1 MAKNIKWI
9 QVDADT
15 QVSTAI
21 AKTKAGA
28 TNPNL
33 TDLVEQFDWGQYKYG
48 TCADSV
54 TINSA
59 SNDNFIF
66 EISDADYIADI
77 KGKIEETVREWKVT
91 VYEQEKELRK
101 QQLSDYSD
109 SVYASAAG
117 YKYEAAKAFL
127 SSATANA
134 GLTTEATLRG
144 VTVTVLANKIKTNHE
159 AYITKDA
166 QISGLRGLLYDRIA
180 SIGINSTSVA
190 TALASNAG
198 IHTEETVTNVG
209 AGITH
214 EVGFYNPSGLRERFE
229 VEAGIINE

>member
-48 TCADSV
+48 TVADSV

-66 EISDADYIADI
+66 EISNADYIADI

-180 SIGINSTSVA
+180 NIGINSTSVT
-190 TALASNAG
+190 TALASYAG
-198 IHTEETVTNVG
+198 IHTNETVTNVG

-214 EVGFYNPSGLRERFE
+214 EVPFYKPDGLSDRFSTL
-229 VEAGIINE
+229 

>member
-9 QVDADT
+9 QVDAGT
-15 QVSTAI
+15 QVSVAI
-21 AKTKAGA
+21 AKPREGA
-28 TNPNL
+28 ANPNL

-48 TCADSV
+48 TVADSV
-54 TINSA
+54 SIGADENA
-59 SNDNFIF
+59 NFIF

-117 YKYEAAKAFL
+117 YKYDAAVAFI

-144 VTVTVLANKIKTNHE
+144 ITVSALANKIKTNHE

-166 QISGLRGLLYDRIA
+166 QISGLRGLLCDRIA
-180 SIGINSTSVA
+180 NIGINSTSVA
-190 TALASNAG
+190 TALASHAG
-198 IHTEETVTNVG
+198 IHTNETVTNVG

-214 EVGFYNPSGLRERFE
+214 EVGFYNPTGLSNRFE
-229 VEAGIINE
+229 AL

>member
-9 QVDADT
+9 QVDAGT
-15 QVSTAI
+15 QVSVAI
-21 AKTKAGA
+21 AKPREGA

-33 TDLVEQFDWGQYKYG
+33 TDLVEQFDWGQYRYG
-48 TCADSV
+48 TVADSV
-54 TINSA
+54 SIGADENA
-59 SNDNFIF
+59 NFIF

-101 QQLSDYSD
+101 QQLGDYAD
-109 SVYASAAG
+109 SVYASGSG
-117 YKYEAAKAFL
+117 YKYDAAVAFI
-127 SSATANA
+127 SNGTANA
-134 GLTTEATLRG
+134 GLTTEATVRG
-144 VTVTVLANKIKTNHE
+144 VTVTALANKIKANHE

-190 TALASNAG
+190 TALASHAG
-198 IHTEETVTNVG
+198 IHTNETVTNVG

-214 EVGFYNPSGLRERFE
+214 EVGYYNPSGLSNRF
-229 VEAGIINE
+229 AAL

>member
-91 VYEQEKELRK
+91 VYEQEKEVRK
-101 QQLSDYSD
+101 QQLSGYSD
-109 SVYASAAG
+109 SVYASASG

-180 SIGINSTSVA
+180 NIGINSTSVA

-198 IHTEETVTNVG
+198 IHTNETVTNVG

-214 EVGFYNPSGLRERFE
+214 EVGFYNPSGLSNRFE
-229 VEAGIINE
+229 AL

>member
-48 TCADSV
+48 TVADSV

-117 YKYEAAKAFL
+117 YKYEAATAFL

-166 QISGLRGLLYDRIA
+166 QISGLRGLLYDRIC

-214 EVGFYNPSGLRERFE
+214 EVGFYNPSGLSNRFE
-229 VEAGIINE
+229 AL

>member
-180 SIGINSTSVA
+180 SIGINSTSVT
-190 TALASNAG
+190 TALASYAG
-198 IHTEETVTNVG
+198 IHTNETVTNVG

-214 EVGFYNPSGLRERFE
+214 EVGFYNPSGLSNRFE
-229 VEAGIINE
+229 AL

>member
-48 TCADSV
+48 TVADSV

-101 QQLSDYSD
+101 QQLSGYSD

-117 YKYEAAKAFL
+117 YKYEAATAFL

-180 SIGINSTSVA
+180 NIGINSTSVA

-198 IHTEETVTNVG
+198 IHTNETVTNVG

-214 EVGFYNPSGLRERFE
+214 EVGFYNPSGLSNRFE
-229 VEAGIINE
+229 AL

>member
-21 AKTKAGA
+21 TKPRAGA

-101 QQLSDYSD
+101 QQLSGYSD
-109 SVYASAAG
+109 SVYASASG

-134 GLTTEATLRG
+134 GLTTEATVRG

-180 SIGINSTSVA
+180 NIGINSTSVT

-198 IHTEETVTNVG
+198 IHTNETVTNVG

-214 EVGFYNPSGLRERFE
+214 EVGYYNPAGLSNRFE
-229 VEAGIINE
+229 AL

>member
-109 SVYASAAG
+109 SVYASASG

-134 GLTTEATLRG
+134 GLTTEATVRG

-180 SIGINSTSVA
+180 NIGINSTSVA

-198 IHTEETVTNVG
+198 IHTNETVTNVG

-214 EVGFYNPSGLRERFE
+214 EVGFYNPSGLSQRFE
-229 VEAGIINE
+229 AL

>member
-48 TCADSV
+48 TVADSV

-109 SVYASAAG
+109 SVYASASG
-117 YKYEAAKAFL
+117 YKYDAATAFL

-166 QISGLRGLLYDRIA
+166 QISGLRGMVYDRIA
-180 SIGINSTSVA
+180 SIGINSTSVS
-190 TALASNAG
+190 TALASYAG

-214 EVGFYNPSGLRERFE
+214 EVGFYKPDGLSNRFE
-229 VEAGIINE
+229 AL

>member
-109 SVYASAAG
+109 SVYASASG

-134 GLTTEATLRG
+134 GLTTEATVRG

-198 IHTEETVTNVG
+198 IHTNETVTNVG

-214 EVGFYNPSGLRERFE
+214 EVGFYNPSGLSNRFE
-229 VEAGIINE
+229 AL

>member
-21 AKTKAGA
+21 TKSKAGP

-33 TDLVEQFDWGQYKYG
+33 TDLVEQFDWGQYRYG

-66 EISDADYIADI
+66 EISNADYIADI

-109 SVYASAAG
+109 SVYASASG

-134 GLTTEATLRG
+134 GLTTEATVRG

-166 QISGLRGLLYDRIA
+166 QISGLRGKLYDRIA
-180 SIGINSTSVA
+180 SIGINSTSVT
-190 TALASNAG
+190 TALASHAG
-198 IHTEETVTNVG
+198 IHTSETVTNVG

-214 EVGFYNPSGLRERFE
+214 EVGFYNPSGLSNRFE
-229 VEAGIINE
+229 AL

>member
-48 TCADSV
+48 TVADSV

-109 SVYASAAG
+109 SVYASASG

-134 GLTTEATLRG
+134 GLTTEATVRG

-180 SIGINSTSVA
+180 NIGINSTSVA

-198 IHTEETVTNVG
+198 IHTNETVTNVG

-214 EVGFYNPSGLRERFE
+214 EVGFYNPSGLSNRFE
-229 VEAGIINE
+229 AL

>member
-21 AKTKAGA
+21 TNPRAGA

-77 KGKIEETVREWKVT
+77 KAKIESYVIEWKVLAYT
-91 VYEQEKELRK
+91 KEKDLRK
-101 QQLSDYSD
+101 VQLSDYSD
-109 SVYASAAG
+109 SVYASASG

-134 GLTTEATLRG
+134 GLTTEATVRG

-180 SIGINSTSVA
+180 SIGINSTSVS
-190 TALASNAG
+190 TALASYAG

-214 EVGFYNPSGLRERFE
+214 EVGFYNPAGLSNRFE
-229 VEAGIINE
+229 AL

>member
-21 AKTKAGA
+21 TKPRAGA

-91 VYEQEKELRK
+91 VYEQEKEVRK
-101 QQLSDYSD
+101 QQLGDYAD
-109 SVYASAAG
+109 SVYASGAG
-117 YKYEAAKAFL
+117 YKYDAAVAFI

-134 GLTTEATLRG
+134 GLTTEATIRG
-144 VTVTVLANKIKTNHE
+144 ITVSALANKIKTNHE

-180 SIGINSTSVA
+180 NIGINSTSVA
-190 TALASNAG
+190 TALASHAG
-198 IHTEETVTNVG
+198 IHTNETVTNVG

-214 EVGFYNPSGLRERFE
+214 EVGFYNPTGLSQRFE
-229 VEAGIINE
+229 AL

>member
-109 SVYASAAG
+109 SVYASASG
-117 YKYEAAKAFL
+117 YKYDAATAFL

-144 VTVTVLANKIKTNHE
+144 ISVTALANKIKTNHE

-180 SIGINSTSVA
+180 SIGINSTSVT
-190 TALASNAG
+190 TALASYAG
-198 IHTEETVTNVG
+198 IHTNETVTNVG

-214 EVGFYNPSGLRERFE
+214 EVGFYNPSGLSNRFE
-229 VEAGIINE
+229 AL

>member
-48 TCADSV
+48 TVADSV

-166 QISGLRGLLYDRIA
+166 QISGLRGLVYDRIA
-180 SIGINSTSVA
+180 NIGINSTSVA

-198 IHTEETVTNVG
+198 IHTNETVTNVG

-214 EVGFYNPSGLRERFE
+214 EVGFYNPSGLSNRFE
-229 VEAGIINE
+229 AL

>member
-9 QVDADT
+9 QVDAGT
-15 QVSTAI
+15 QVSVAI
-21 AKTKAGA
+21 AKPKEGA
-28 TNPNL
+28 ANPNL

-48 TCADSV
+48 TGADSV

-91 VYEQEKELRK
+91 VYEQEKEVRK

-109 SVYASAAG
+109 SVYASASG
-117 YKYEAAKAFL
+117 YKYDAATAFL

-144 VTVTVLANKIKTNHE
+144 ISVTALANKIKTNHE

-180 SIGINSTSVA
+180 SIGINSTSVS
-190 TALASNAG
+190 TALASYAG
-198 IHTEETVTNVG
+198 IHTNEVVGTATTVEVPFYKPDGLTN
-209 AGITH
+209 
-214 EVGFYNPSGLRERFE
+214 RFE
-229 VEAGIINE
+229 VI

>member
-9 QVDADT
+9 QVDAGT
-15 QVSTAI
+15 QVSVAI
-21 AKTKAGA
+21 AKPREGA

-117 YKYEAAKAFL
+117 YKYNAATAFL

-166 QISGLRGLLYDRIA
+166 QISGLRGLLCDRIA

-198 IHTEETVTNVG
+198 IHTNETVTNVG

-214 EVGFYNPSGLRERFE
+214 EVGFYNPSGLSNRFE
-229 VEAGIINE
+229 AL

>member
-1 MAKNIKWI
+1 MAKQIKWM
-9 QVDADT
+9 QVDAGT
-15 QVSTAI
+15 QVSVAI
-21 AKTKAGA
+21 ATPIEGA
-28 TNPNL
+28 ANPNL

-59 SNDNFIF
+59 SNDNYIF

-101 QQLSDYSD
+101 QQLSGYSD

-117 YKYEAAKAFL
+117 YKYDAAVAFI

-144 VTVTVLANKIKTNHE
+144 ITVSALANKIKTNHE

-180 SIGINSTSVA
+180 NIGINSTSVA

-198 IHTEETVTNVG
+198 IHTNETVTNVG

-214 EVGFYNPSGLRERFE
+214 EVGFYNPSGLSNRFE
-229 VEAGIINE
+229 AL

>member
-21 AKTKAGA
+21 TKPRAGA

-91 VYEQEKELRK
+91 VYEAEKEVRK

-109 SVYASAAG
+109 SVYASASG

-198 IHTEETVTNVG
+198 IHTNETVTNVG

-214 EVGFYNPSGLRERFE
+214 EVGFYNPSGLSNRFE
-229 VEAGIINE
+229 AL

>member
-48 TCADSV
+48 TVADSV

-180 SIGINSTSVA
+180 NIGINSTSVA

-198 IHTEETVTNVG
+198 IHTNETVTNVG

-214 EVGFYNPSGLRERFE
+214 EVGFYNPSGLSGRFE
-229 VEAGIINE
+229 AL

>member
-101 QQLSDYSD
+101 QQLSGYSD

-198 IHTEETVTNVG
+198 IHTNETVTNVG

-214 EVGFYNPSGLRERFE
+214 EVGFYNPAGLSNRFE
-229 VEAGIINE
+229 AL

>member
-1 MAKNIKWI
+1 MAKQIKWI

-21 AKTKAGA
+21 TKSKAGA

-48 TCADSV
+48 TVADSV

-66 EISDADYIADI
+66 EISNADYIADI
-77 KGKIEETVREWKVT
+77 KGKIDETVRTWKVE

-101 QQLSDYSD
+101 QQLSGYSD
-109 SVYASAAG
+109 SVYASASG

-134 GLTTEATLRG
+134 GLTTEATVRG

-166 QISGLRGLLYDRIA
+166 QISGLRGKLYDRIA

-198 IHTEETVTNVG
+198 IHTQEVVG
-209 AGITH
+209 TATTF
-214 EVGFYNPSGLRERFE
+214 EVGFYNPSGLSQRFE
-229 VEAGIINE
+229 AL